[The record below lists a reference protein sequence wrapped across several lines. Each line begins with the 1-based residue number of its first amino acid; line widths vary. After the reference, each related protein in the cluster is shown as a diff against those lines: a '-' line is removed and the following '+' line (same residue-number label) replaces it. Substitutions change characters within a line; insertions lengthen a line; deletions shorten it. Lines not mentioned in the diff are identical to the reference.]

1 MGIVTGYI
9 CLVCLIVLLIKYIAR
24 RFHFDKLNKGLM
36 KIHKYMACAFLV
48 VGMLHLILVIKVI
61 DTRDYLVTISGIVV
75 FFSGIA
81 LTVICHAMKNRKRE
95 IYFHRALSL
104 IMAVMLVI
112 HVVSYFYDFNQY
124 KTMISNI
131 TIDEI
136 DLESI
141 EDGEY
146 TGECDAGYI
155 YAKVKVIVEN
165 HCIKDIDILEHRH
178 ERGTKAESVIETI
191 VSRQNID
198 VDAVSGATNS
208 SLVIEKAC
216 ANALKR

>member
-9 CLVCLIVLLIKYIAR
+9 CLICLIFLLLKYIAR

-36 KIHKYMACAFLV
+36 KIHKYMACAFLLI
-48 VGMLHLILVIKVI
+48 GILHLILVIKVI
-61 DTRDYLVTISGIVV
+61 DTRHYWVTASGIVV
-75 FFSGIA
+75 LFSGLA

-95 IYFHRALSL
+95 IFFHRALSL

-112 HVVSYFYDFNQY
+112 HIVSYFYDFNQY
-124 KTMISNI
+124 KTMIRSI

-141 EDGEY
+141 EDGAY
-146 TGECDAGYI
+146 IGECDAGYI
-155 YAKVKVIVEN
+155 YAKVKVVVEN

-178 ERGTKAESVIETI
+178 ERGAKAESVVDVI
-191 VSRQNID
+191 VARQNID

-216 ANALKR
+216 VNALTR